1 MKEIKFLLDTS
12 VYNSPAGVKVFEAR
26 ENSIW
31 EVLQEEPHGWL
42 RIRIGWVNSYWP
54 SVQIFEKGPE
64 VKPQAPYQADDATV
78 QLPAVDSVGYLETHF
93 EKVGHQLYRRCE
105 PDEECIIEVYIL
117 NVNRC
122 VVRYQRLL
130 GGIIWSEYITAA
142 TLKSYLKALFAQE
155 GLGSL

>member
-1 MKEIKFLLDTS
+1 M
-12 VYNSPAGVKVFEAR
+12 
-26 ENSIW
+26 
-31 EVLQEEPHGWL
+31 
-42 RIRIGWVNSYWP
+42 
-54 SVQIFEKGPE
+54 
-64 VKPQAPYQADDATV
+64 
-78 QLPAVDSVGYLETHF
+78 GYLETHF

-130 GGIIWSEYITAA
+130 GEIIWSEYITAA